1 MKPNEQQLEVM
12 DLVTNIIY
20 SACTTEQVKEVQR
33 IIEACA
39 GDKLVVSGMKSFEMA
54 VKKEVICP
62 HAYNGFIAGVVL
74 MAKQGE
80 SKQVEELF
88 KMYMGGH

>member
-12 DLVTNIIY
+12 ELVTNIICG
-20 SACTTEQVKEVQR
+20 ACTTEQVKEVQR
-33 IIEACA
+33 ILETCA
-39 GDKLVVSGMKSFEMA
+39 GDKLIVSCMKGFEEA
-54 VKKEVICP
+54 SKTGVICP

-74 MAKQGE
+74 MTKQGE

-88 KMYMGGH
+88 KMYM